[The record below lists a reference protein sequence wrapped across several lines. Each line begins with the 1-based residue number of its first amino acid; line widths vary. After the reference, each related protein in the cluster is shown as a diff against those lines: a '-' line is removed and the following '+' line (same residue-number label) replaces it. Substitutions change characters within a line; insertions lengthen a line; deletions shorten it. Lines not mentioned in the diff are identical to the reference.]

1 MNIVQPI
8 VEDVGHESIDV
19 IAENG
24 QKTLA
29 LSMHEGYILLE
40 KMGFVATSQS
50 YDGGRVYYDTMN
62 DEVTTNPHMSLNRP

>member
-1 MNIVQPI
+1 
-8 VEDVGHESIDV
+8 
-19 IAENG
+19 
-24 QKTLA
+24 
-29 LSMHEGYILLE
+29 MHEGYILLE